1 MCFGLLAS
9 KSHAETL
16 TPFVVAQ
23 GEGGG
28 AFHGETISYQVTLT
42 GETIVE
48 MYMDVK
54 TARQYANK
62 VTQSDAEQIAWFVSA
77 LAVSKISPQ
86 AGTYLSFIGLM
97 NGIQRGHIASDVR
110 KYTDK
115 NKKVKVT
122 CYISPTPLGKPAAN
136 YTVTSWD
143 GKIVTKSGVKGIRDL
158 HITYY

>member
-1 MCFGLLAS
+1 VL
-9 KSHAETL
+9 
-16 TPFVVAQ
+16 
-23 GEGGG
+23 
-28 AFHGETISYQVTLT
+28 QVKD
-42 GETIVE
+42 IFW
-48 MYMDVK
+48 
-54 TARQYANK
+54 R
-62 VTQSDAEQIAWFVSA
+62 F
-77 LAVSKISPQ
+77 
-86 AGTYLSFIGLM
+86 
-97 NGIQRGHIASDVR
+97 R